1 MLYYNCSSPVFLN
14 RCYFL
19 YNIIHDETICVSCP
33 CLLWSVCFVVVVF
46 VCWAKRTVSN
56 EWLIYFKQIQ
66 DMFSFFVEKIKSLNF
81 IIYLTCYNLLLLF
94 LFFSSRAKENGKELL
109 FMALRLPFQFPVH
122 LWRTIQRTRY
132 TFIFFGLYW
141 IINLHFKFNKWT
153 QFLNSK
159 KERYWQ
165 RVYL

>member
-1 MLYYNCSSPVFLN
+1 MLFSIQYHAWWDYMCKLPLSFMVCLFLLLL
-14 RCYFL
+14 FL
-19 YNIIHDETICVSCP
+19 FVKLKGPYQTNDWYILSRFRT
-33 CLLWSVCFVVVVF
+33 CF
-46 VCWAKRTVSN
+46 
-56 EWLIYFKQIQ
+56 L
-66 DMFSFFVEKIKSLNF
+66 FFVEKIKSLNF

-94 LFFSSRAKENGKELL
+94 LFFSSRVKENGNELL